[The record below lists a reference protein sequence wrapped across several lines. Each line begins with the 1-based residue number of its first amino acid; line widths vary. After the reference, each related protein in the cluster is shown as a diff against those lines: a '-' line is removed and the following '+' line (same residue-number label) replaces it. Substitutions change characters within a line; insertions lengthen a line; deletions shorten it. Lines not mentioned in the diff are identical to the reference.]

1 MLLNSELVIKIGDL
15 LEGSL
20 SQHHDIGTYTIEH
33 DLGPEIEIVFH
44 RDYLQSHWTIN
55 GQLFD
60 SLNWDYGKP
69 KEPLYAALARRLITL
84 VLEKNEEIETFE
96 NLLTGTTISISHES
110 IIGLTVKCDSDVD
123 RRTLMVHQTATPN
136 NVLYAFEEAVNQE
149 LSISPELLTQPH
161 QIANKILRLFSD
173 YLMADLITHDIAI

>member
-1 MLLNSELVIKIGDL
+1 MQLNSELVIKIADL
-15 LEGSL
+15 IEGSL
-20 SQHHDIGTYTIEH
+20 SEHHDNGTYTIEH

-44 RDYLQSHWTIN
+44 RDYFQSHWTIN
-55 GQLFD
+55 GHEFN
-60 SLNWDYGKP
+60 SLRWDYGEP
-69 KEPLYAALARRLITL
+69 KEPLWSDLAALFITL

-96 NLLTGTTISISHES
+96 NLLTGTTINVSHES

-149 LSISPELLTQPH
+149 LSISPELLTQPTR
-161 QIANKILRLFSD
+161 IANKIMRLFSD
-173 YLMADLITHDIAI
+173 YLMADLITHDVTI